1 LASQIER
8 VAFSLGFYLNVVS
21 YAAIGG
27 TALRQDVEKIKKGVH
42 LLVGTPGRVNDL
54 VDREVLRIKSVHTF
68 ILDEADEMLSR
79 GFQEQIASVFRRLP
93 LKAQICLFSATLPVD
108 VLEVT
113 KNMMRDPVS
122 ILVKQ
127 EEVTLEGIKQYYV
140 NVEGEN
146 EKLSTLLDLY
156 EHLTITQAI
165 IYCNSRRKV
174 DWLSDKLNGNDF
186 TVSAMH
192 AELTPAER
200 ELVMKEFRSGS
211 SRVLIATDLLCR
223 GIDVHQV
230 SLVINYDLPPQKEN
244 YVHRI
249 GRSGRFG
256 RKGVALNLVTNE
268 DESYL
273 EQIQAFYNTQI
284 VELPADVSNL

>member
-1 LASQIER
+1 
-8 VAFSLGFYLNVVS
+8 
-21 YAAIGG
+21 
-27 TALRQDVEKIKKGVH
+27 
-42 LLVGTPGRVNDL
+42 
-54 VDREVLRIKSVHTF
+54 
-68 ILDEADEMLSR
+68 
-79 GFQEQIASVFRRLP
+79 
-93 LKAQICLFSATLPVD
+93 
-108 VLEVT
+108 
-113 KNMMRDPVS
+113 MMRDPVT

-140 NVEGEN
+140 NVENEN

-174 DWLSDKLNGNDF
+174 DWLSEKLNANDF

-192 AELTPAER
+192 AELSPADR

-211 SRVLIATDLLCR
+211 SRVLIATDLMCR

-256 RKGVALNLVTNE
+256 RKGVALNLVTNA
-268 DESYL
+268 DLSYL
-273 EQIQAFYNTQI
+273 QQIQAFYNTQI
-284 VELPADVSNL
+284 DELPADVSNL